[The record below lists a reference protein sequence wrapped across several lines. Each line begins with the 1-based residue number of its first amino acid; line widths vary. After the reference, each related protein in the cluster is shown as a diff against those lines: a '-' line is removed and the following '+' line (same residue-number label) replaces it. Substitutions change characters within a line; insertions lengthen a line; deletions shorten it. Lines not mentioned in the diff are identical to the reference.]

1 MAFLKTLFDGNERE
15 VVKLRRT
22 VVATNAF
29 EPEIAAL
36 SDADLQAKT
45 PAFKARLAAGE
56 ALDDMLPEVFAVCRE
71 AGKRILNMRH
81 FDVQIMG
88 GQVLHE
94 GKVAEM
100 KTGEGKTLVATLA
113 VYANALLGRGV
124 HLVTVNDYLARRDAE
139 WMAPL
144 YNFLGLSVGVIQHD
158 LQPAQRR
165 EAYNADI
172 TYVTNNEVGFDYLR
186 DNMAWQLSD
195 MVQRELYFAIV
206 DEVDSILI
214 DEART
219 PLIISGQGQD
229 ATELYAKFA
238 QIIPRLVKD
247 EDFTV
252 DEKAHA
258 VPITEKGVAKV
269 ERMLGI
275 QNLYDQRNLEL
286 THQLNAALKAWNLFH
301 NEQQYIVKDGEVI
314 IVDEFTGRLMYGRRY
329 SDGIHQAIEAKEKLS
344 VRSEDQTLATITFQ
358 NYFRLYS
365 KLGGMTGTAKTE
377 EREFRD
383 IYGLDVVVI
392 PTNRG
397 VARTD
402 QGDIVYKSEN
412 AKFEAVVDEI
422 IAEHEKGRPV
432 LVGTR
437 SIEKSERLAT
447 LLRRRG
453 VECEVLNA
461 KYHEREAEI
470 IKDAG
475 QRGAVVIATNMAGRG
490 VDIKLGEGVAEMGG
504 LHIIGTERHESRRI
518 DNQLRGRAGRQGDPG
533 STRFYVSLEDE
544 VMRLFGA
551 ERIQNIMNAV
561 GFTDETPIEAKLI
574 TRSFER
580 AQSKVENHN
589 YEVRKQVLEYDDV
602 MNKQREVIYAERRKV
617 LHGESLRDFM
627 LQTLGEKVDQAVDQ
641 NAPENVHPSEW
652 DLDAILAEI
661 ELIYPVREKIAVA
674 DLEKLDRDGMKAK
687 LYEISV
693 AAYEQKESELTPEIM
708 RVIESQYIMLPTID
722 RLWVDHLYVMDA
734 LKTGI
739 GLRGYGQKD
748 PRVEYEKEAYEIFED
763 LKNNIADE
771 AIKAVFRVVVER
783 SEDAPPGGLAGA
795 AGGPMGALAGGN
807 GAGGN
812 GGGAGGNGG
821 SNGHANFQALPNG
834 SLAPQPVAEPQTVP
848 AQPQPQ
854 PQLQSRLDP
863 AYAQKLLGPIPG
875 EHKRELHTNLGEEE
889 PKRPK
894 QNETAKVGRNEL
906 CPCGSGKKFKRC
918 HGVTA

>member
-15 VVKLRRT
+15 VSRLRRT
-22 VVATNAF
+22 VVATNAL
-29 EPEIAAL
+29 EPEISALDDAA
-36 SDADLQAKT
+36 LQAKT
-45 PAFKARLAAGE
+45 PEFKARLAGLDKEAGRR
-56 ALDDMLPEVFAVCRE
+56 ALDEMLPEVFAVCRE
-71 AGKRILNMRH
+71 AGKRILSMRH
-81 FDVQIMG
+81 FDVQLMG
-88 GQVLHE
+88 GHVLHE

-100 KTGEGKTLVATLA
+100 KTGEGKTLVGTLA

-124 HLVTVNDYLARRDAE
+124 HVVTVNDYLARRDAE
-139 WMAPL
+139 WMGPL
-144 YNFLGLSVGVIQHD
+144 YNYLGLSVGVIQHD
-158 LQPAQRR
+158 LTPEARR
-165 EAYNADI
+165 AAYNADI

-186 DNMAWQLSD
+186 DNMAWQLAD

-238 QIIPRLVKD
+238 QLVPRLVKD
-247 EDFTV
+247 EDFAV

-275 QNLYDQRNLEL
+275 GNLYDQRNLEL

-301 NEQQYIVKDGEVI
+301 KDQQYIVKDGEVI

-329 SDGIHQAIEAKEKLS
+329 SDGIHQAIEAKEGLK

-358 NYFRLYS
+358 NYFRLYE
-365 KLGGMTGTAKTE
+365 KLAGMTGTAKTE

-383 IYGLDVVVI
+383 IYGLDVVLI
-392 PTNRG
+392 PTNMP

-412 AKFEAVVDEI
+412 AKFESVVDEI
-422 IAEHEKGRPV
+422 LREHEKGRPV

-437 SIEKSERLAT
+437 SIEKSERLAAI
-447 LLRRRG
+447 LRRRG

-475 QRGAVVIATNMAGRG
+475 QPGQVTIATNMAGRG
-490 VDIKLGEGVAEMGG
+490 VDIKLGEGVPSRGG

-551 ERIQNIMNAV
+551 ERIQGIMNMV
-561 GFTDETPIEAKLI
+561 GFTDETPIEAKI
-574 TRSFER
+574 ISRSFER

-589 YEVRKQVLEYDDV
+589 YEIRKQVLEYDDV
-602 MNKQREVIYAERRKV
+602 MNKQREVIYDERRKV
-617 LHGESLRDFM
+617 LRGESLRDFM
-627 LQTLGEKVDQAVDQ
+627 LQTLREKVDQAVDRS
-641 NAPENVHPSEW
+641 APENVHPSEW
-652 DLDAILAEI
+652 DLEEVLAEL
-661 ELIYPVREKIAVA
+661 ELVFPVRERIAVT
-674 DLEKLDRDGMKAK
+674 DLEKLDRDAMKAR
-687 LYEISV
+687 LDEIAL
-693 AAYEQKESELTPEIM
+693 AAYEAKEAELGTEIM
-708 RVIESQYIMLPTID
+708 RVIESQYIMLPIID

-783 SEDAPPGGLAGA
+783 TEPGDPSAGA
-795 AGGPMGALAGGN
+795 TAGPEGGPQAALPIGDALGVANGHRAGN
-807 GAGGN
+807 GA
-812 GGGAGGNGG
+812 AMQP
-821 SNGHANFQALPNG
+821 AFEALPDG
-834 SLAPQPVAEPQTVP
+834 SLAPPVAEP
-848 AQPQPQ
+848 AQAA
-854 PQLQSRLDP
+854 RLDP
-863 AYAQKLLGPIPG
+863 AYAQKLLGPVPG
-875 EHKRELHTNLGEEE
+875 AETKRAMHTNLGDDE
-889 PKRPK
+889 PKRPAK
-894 QNETAKVGRNEL
+894 SDAKVGRNEI

>member
-15 VVKLRRT
+15 ISRLRRT
-22 VVATNAF
+22 AVATNAL
-29 EPEIAAL
+29 EAEISALDDAAL
-36 SDADLQAKT
+36 QSKT
-45 PAFKARLAAGE
+45 VEFKARLAGLEKEE
-56 ALDDMLPEVFAVCRE
+56 ARQALEAMLPEVFAVCRE
-71 AGKRILNMRH
+71 AGKRVLAMRH

-88 GQVLHE
+88 GHVLHE

-100 KTGEGKTLVATLA
+100 KTGEGKTLVGTLA
-113 VYANALLGRGV
+113 VYANALLGRGAHV
-124 HLVTVNDYLARRDAE
+124 VTVNDYLARRDAE
-139 WMAPL
+139 WMGPL

-158 LQPAQRR
+158 LTPEQRR
-165 EAYNADI
+165 AAYNSDI

-186 DNMAWQLSD
+186 DNMAWQLGD

-238 QIIPRLVKD
+238 QIVPRLTKD

-269 ERMLGI
+269 ERILGI

-286 THQLNAALKAWNLFH
+286 THQLNAALKGWNLFH
-301 NEQQYIVKDGEVI
+301 KDQQYIVKDGEVI

-329 SDGIHQAIEAKEKLS
+329 SDGIHQAIEAKEGLK

-358 NYFRLYS
+358 NYFRLYE
-365 KLGGMTGTAKTE
+365 KLAGMTGTAKTE

-392 PTNRG
+392 PTNMA
-397 VARTD
+397 VARAD

-422 IAEHEKGRPV
+422 LREHEKGRPV

-437 SIEKSERLAT
+437 SIEKSERLASI
-447 LLRRRG
+447 LRRRG

-475 QRGAVVIATNMAGRG
+475 QPAAVTIATNMAGRG
-490 VDIKLGEGVAEMGG
+490 VDIKLGEGVAGQGG

-551 ERIQNIMNAV
+551 ERIQGIMNMV
-561 GFTDETPIEAKLI
+561 GFTDETPIEAKI
-574 TRSFER
+574 ISRSFER

-589 YEVRKQVLEYDDV
+589 YEIRKQVLEYDDV
-602 MNKQREVIYAERRKV
+602 MNKQREVIYDERRKV
-617 LHGESLRDFM
+617 LRGESLRDFM
-627 LQTLGEKVDQAVDQ
+627 LQSLSEKVDQAVDRS
-641 NAPENVHPSEW
+641 APENVHPSEW
-652 DLDAILAEI
+652 DLEEVLT
-661 ELIYPVREKIAVA
+661 ELELVFPVRERVTVA
-674 DLEKLDRDGMKAK
+674 DLEKLDRDAMKKRLDELA
-687 LYEISV
+687 L
-693 AAYEQKESELTPEIM
+693 AAYEAKETELGPEIM
-708 RVIESQYIMLPTID
+708 RVIESQYIMLPIID

-783 SEDAPPGGLAGA
+783 TDPNAPPSEMAIGD
-795 AGGPMGALAGGN
+795 ALAANNGHRNGN
-807 GAGGN
+807 GAPQP
-812 GGGAGGNGG
+812 A
-821 SNGHANFQALPNG
+821 FEALPNG
-834 SLAPQPVAEPQTVP
+834 SLAPPMAEP
-848 AQPQPQ
+848 AQAA
-854 PQLQSRLDP
+854 RLDP
-863 AYAQKLLGPIPG
+863 AYAQKLLGPVPG
-875 EHKRELHTNLGEEE
+875 ETKRQMHTNLGDNE
-889 PKRPK
+889 PKRPAK
-894 QNETAKVGRNEL
+894 SDAKVGRNEI

>member
-1 MAFLKTLFDGNERE
+1 MAFLKTIFDGNERE
-15 VVKLRRT
+15 VARLRKT
-22 VVATNAF
+22 AVATNAF
-29 EPEIAAL
+29 EPEISAL
-36 SDADLQAKT
+36 SDEELAAKT
-45 PAFKARLAAGE
+45 PAFRERLAAGE

-71 AGKRILNMRH
+71 AGKRVLNMRH
-81 FDVQIMG
+81 FAVQIMG
-88 GQVLHE
+88 GEVLHE

-124 HLVTVNDYLARRDAE
+124 HVVTVNDYLARRDAE
-139 WMAPL
+139 WMGPL
-144 YNFLGLSVGVIQHD
+144 YRFLGLEVGVIQHD
-158 LQPAQRR
+158 LPPEQRR
-165 EAYNADI
+165 AAYNADI

-186 DNMAWQLSD
+186 DNMAWQLQD
-195 MVQRELYFAIV
+195 MVQRELFFAIV

-229 ATELYAKFA
+229 ATDLYGKFA
-238 QIIPRLVKD
+238 QILPRLVKD

-269 ERMLGI
+269 EKMLGV

-286 THQLNAALKAWNLFH
+286 THQLNAGLKAWNLFH
-301 NEQQYIVKDGEVI
+301 KDQQYIVKEGEVI

-329 SDGIHQAIEAKEKLS
+329 SEGIHQAIEAKEGLK

-358 NYFRLYS
+358 NYFRLYK
-365 KLGGMTGTAKTE
+365 KLAGMTGTAKTE

-392 PTNRG
+392 PTNMP

-402 QGDIVYKSEN
+402 LGDIVYKSEN

-422 IAEHEKGRPV
+422 VKEHEKGRPV

-437 SIEKSERLAT
+437 SIEKSERLAGI
-447 LLRRRG
+447 LRRRG

-475 QRGAVVIATNMAGRG
+475 QHAAVTIATNMAGRG
-490 VDIKLGEGVAEMGG
+490 VDIKLGEGIAENGG

-533 STRFYVSLEDE
+533 STRFYASLEDE

-551 ERIQNIMNAV
+551 ERIQNIMKAV
-561 GFTDETPIEAKLI
+561 GFTDDTPIEAKLI
-574 TRSFER
+574 SRSFER
-580 AQSKVENHN
+580 AQSKVENYN
-589 YEVRKQVLEYDDV
+589 YEIRKQVLEYDDV
-602 MNKQREVIYAERRKV
+602 MNKQREVIYGERRRI
-617 LHGESLRDFM
+617 LEGESMRDFM
-627 LQTLGEKVDQAVDQ
+627 LQTLSDKVDQAVEQ
-641 NAPENVHPSEW
+641 NAPDNVHPSEW
-652 DLDAILAEI
+652 DLGEILTEV
-661 ELIYPVREKIAVA
+661 ELIFPIKGKIGVEE
-674 DLEKLDRDGMKAK
+674 LEKLDQDGMKAR
-687 LYEISV
+687 LYAV
-693 AAYEQKESELTPEIM
+693 AVEAYEAKEQELPPEIARM
-708 RVIESQYIMLPTID
+708 IESQYIMLPVID

-739 GLRGYGQKD
+739 GLRQIGQKD

-771 AIKAVFRVVVER
+771 AIKSFFRVVVER
-783 SEDAPPGGLAGA
+783 TDEAPPGGVAGPQ
-795 AGGPMGALAGGN
+795 GGPAVPLSPAAPAGN
-807 GAGGN
+807 GTPHG
-812 GGGAGGNGG
+812 
-821 SNGHANFQALPNG
+821 FEPVPDG
-834 SLAPQPVAEPQTVP
+834 SLAPAPPQS
-848 AQPQPQ
+848 A
-854 PQLQSRLDP
+854 RLDP
-863 AYAQKLLGPIPG
+863 AYAQKLLGPVPG
-875 EHKRELHTNLGEEE
+875 ADQNRELHTNRDEAE
-889 PKRPK
+889 PRKPRK
-894 QNETAKVGRNEL
+894 AEAKVGRNEA
-906 CPCGSGKKFKRC
+906 CPCGSGKKYKRC
-918 HGVTA
+918 HGAVNAGA

>member
-15 VVKLRRT
+15 IVRLRRT
-22 VVATNAF
+22 VAATNAF
-29 EPEIAAL
+29 EPEISAL
-36 SDADLQAKT
+36 SDDELRAKT
-45 PAFKARLAAGE
+45 SEFRARLAEIIEPEGQRAR
-56 ALDDMLPEVFAVCRE
+56 LDEMLPEVFAVARE
-71 AGKRILNMRH
+71 AGKRVLSMRH

-88 GQVLHE
+88 GHVLHE

-100 KTGEGKTLVATLA
+100 KTGEGKTLVGTLA

-124 HLVTVNDYLARRDAE
+124 HVVTVNDYLARRDAE

-144 YNFLGLSVGVIQHD
+144 YQFLGLTVGVIQHD
-158 LQPAQRR
+158 LQPPERR
-165 EAYNADI
+165 DAYNSDI

-186 DNMAWQLSD
+186 DNMAWRLED
-195 MVQRELYFAIV
+195 MVQRELFFAIV

-247 EDFTV
+247 VDFTI

-258 VPITEKGVAKV
+258 VPVTEAGVAKV
-269 ERMLGI
+269 EKMLGI

-286 THQLNAALKAWNLFH
+286 THQLNAALKAWHIFH
-301 NEQQYIVKDGEVI
+301 NEQQYIVKDGEVV

-358 NYFRLYS
+358 NYFRLYK

-397 VARTD
+397 IARD
-402 QGDIVYKSEN
+402 DRGDIVYKSEN

-422 IAEHEKGRPV
+422 IREHEKGRPV

-437 SIEKSERLAT
+437 SIDKSERLAT

-453 VECEVLNA
+453 VECDVLNA

-475 QRGAVVIATNMAGRG
+475 QPGNVVIATNMAGRG
-490 VDIKLGEGVAEMGG
+490 VDIKLGADVPEMGG

-551 ERIQNIMNAV
+551 ERIQGIMNMV

-574 TRSFER
+574 TKSFER

-589 YEVRKQVLEYDDV
+589 YEIRKSVLEYDDV
-602 MNKQREVIYAERRKV
+602 MNKQREVIYDERRKV
-617 LHGESLRDFM
+617 LRGESLRPFM
-627 LQTLGEKVDQAVDQ
+627 LQTLEEKVAQAVDQ

-652 DLDAILAEI
+652 DLGEI
-661 ELIYPVREKIAVA
+661 ISELELIFPISETIGV
-674 DLEKLDRDGMKAK
+674 DGLEKLDRDDMKRKLREIALGAYDAK
-687 LYEISV
+687 E
-693 AAYEQKESELTPEIM
+693 AELTPEIM
-708 RVIESQYIMLPTID
+708 RVIESQYIMLPIID

-763 LKNNIADE
+763 LKNNVADE
-771 AIKAVFRVVVER
+771 AIKAVFRVVVEATDP
-783 SEDAPPGGLAGA
+783 SVPV
-795 AGGPMGALAGGN
+795 GPDGMPLPLQADGTYANVNGN
-807 GAGGN
+807 GSHDSMA
-812 GGGAGGNGG
+812 
-821 SNGHANFQALPNG
+821 FEPLPAG
-834 SLAPQPVAEPQTVP
+834 SLAPPQQREPEPV
-848 AQPQPQ
+848 
-854 PQLQSRLDP
+854 QSARLDP
-863 AYAQKLLGPIPG
+863 AYAQSLLGPAPG
-875 EHKRELHTNLGEEE
+875 ASGAAKRELHTNLGDDE
-889 PKRPK
+889 PRKP
-894 QNETAKVGRNEL
+894 AKADAKTGRNEV
-906 CPCGSGKKFKRC
+906 CPCGSGKKYKRC